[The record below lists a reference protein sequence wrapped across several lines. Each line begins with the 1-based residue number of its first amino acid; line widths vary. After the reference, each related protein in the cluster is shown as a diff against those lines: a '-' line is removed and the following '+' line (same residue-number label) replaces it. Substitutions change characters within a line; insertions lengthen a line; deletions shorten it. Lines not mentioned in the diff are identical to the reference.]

1 MRTGGMTHVPMVK
14 VDDGT
19 GGKPLDF
26 ALGLPPLS
34 HSLRSR
40 PPQPLVPLNLG
51 ILYPPQERLQGG
63 SPGGAI
69 DGGTVTS

>member
-1 MRTGGMTHVPMVK
+1 MLTRLRSEDSDGDGNQGSGEDTKGQPNKHDEDGGMTHVPMVN
-14 VDDGT
+14 VNDGT

-40 PPQPLVPLNLG
+40 PPQPL
-51 ILYPPQERLQGG
+51 
-63 SPGGAI
+63 
-69 DGGTVTS
+69 